1 MDLDKIIIILE
12 KDGWRTSK
20 DFLEHNE
27 EYLQALIDETE
38 KQLTLTDVVKSLPT
52 DEEIY
57 SEGCSYVRKIEQPNR
72 QPLITLRRTF
82 KAGAEFVKKQLY
94 N

>member
-1 MDLDKIIIILE
+1 MKIDLVKLVEEVYKLE
-12 KDGWRTSK
+12 GEPKNVNK
-20 DFLEHNE
+20 VFALIC
-27 EYLQALIDETE
+27 LQAFKE
-38 KQLTLTDVVKSLPT
+38 QLTLTDVVKSLPT